1 MSNKKLTEEQK
12 VMIVL
17 EGMKGEDTVVD
28 LCKRYGITTGY
39 YYQLRDKALE
49 GLKMG
54 LKGENGDEKMKG
66 LKKKLKEYKEIIGD
80 LTIQNE
86 ILKKTLK

>member
-1 MSNKKLTEEQK
+1 MFNKKLTEEQN
-12 VMIVL
+12 VMIVF
-17 EGMKGEDTVVD
+17 EGMKEEETVVD

-49 GLKMG
+49 GLKNG
-54 LKGENGDEKMKG
+54 LKGEKNDEKVKK
-66 LKKKLKEYKEIIGD
+66 LNKKLKEYKELIGD

-86 ILKKTLK
+86 ILKKL